1 MKNIQVTNKSLKTK
15 PEPSTY
21 TPQTDLNDIL
31 ADTVVMGSSGIIDM
45 EGTSVHSNDQ
55 MNSAI
60 QTLQENVQGTMY
72 VPHGSVPYSYV
83 ISLDFPGEPWRT

>member
-1 MKNIQVTNKSLKTK
+1 MCL
-15 PEPSTY
+15 
-21 TPQTDLNDIL
+21 
-31 ADTVVMGSSGIIDM
+31 SGIIDM
-45 EGTSVHSNDQ
+45 EGTSVHSIHSNDQ

-60 QTLQENVQGTMY
+60 QMLQENVQGTMY